1 MRKLLDPAFHRVL
14 LKNYTTVRLTVK
26 RVKRGECLHPCVCV
40 CLCVFVCVCV
50 CVCVCVYVC
59 VCVCLSVSV
68 CVCVSVVCV
77 YVCVSVSVSVPACLC
92 LRVCVQGW
100 PEHLPARLF
109 TQTMVGAMED
119 LVSKFSK
126 YADNPD
132 QAVDVPTDFS
142 ALTLDVICR
151 CALRCDRKQKQANT
165 PTNKQRRASM

>member
-1 MRKLLDPAFHRVL
+1 M
-14 LKNYTTVRLTVK
+14 
-26 RVKRGECLHPCVCV
+26 
-40 CLCVFVCVCV
+40 FV
-50 CVCVCVYVC
+50 
-59 VCVCLSVSV
+59 SVSV
-68 CVCVSVVCV
+68 SVSMSVCVSVCLYLCVCVSVVCV